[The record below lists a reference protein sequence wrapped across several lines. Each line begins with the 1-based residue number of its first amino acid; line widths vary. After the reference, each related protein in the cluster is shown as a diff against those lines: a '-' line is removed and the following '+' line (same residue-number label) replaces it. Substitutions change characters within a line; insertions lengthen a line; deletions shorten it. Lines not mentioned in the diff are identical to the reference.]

1 MKDVTS
7 REDVEL
13 LVRSFYTKVRKND
26 TLGYIF
32 DDIMKIDWEHHIP
45 ILVDFWETMLL
56 DTDSYKRN
64 AMAEHFKV
72 NQKIKLEPLHFST
85 WLTLF
90 DQTVDELAL
99 CGGDDPAEGA
109 AGLVGAAEPET
120 KSCLSPTRLPN

>member
-32 DDIMKIDWEHHIP
+32 DDIIKIDWEHHIP

-90 DQTVDELAL
+90 DQTVDELFSGQKA
-99 CGGDDPAEGA
+99 
-109 AGLVGAAEPET
+109 
-120 KSCLSPTRLPN
+120 RLAKKRAHSIGQIMLLKMQQINKTDNQ